1 MSNKDTGFNENLV
14 KVNKI
19 QEEFD
24 ILAGGDLETDPFRT
38 PEHMHM
44 HLLEVEGQYNML
56 ADAIESYKR
65 RIIMLEESLPAHE
78 DAGIY
83 WWGDL
88 RFGIYAVCGFSV
100 HMLKKSLNP
109 MLNEFI
115 N

>member
-1 MSNKDTGFNENLV
+1 
-14 KVNKI
+14 
-19 QEEFD
+19 
-24 ILAGGDLETDPFRT
+24 
-38 PEHMHM
+38 MHM

-83 WWGDL
+83 W
-88 RFGIYAVCGFSV
+88 
-100 HMLKKSLNP
+100 LNASTDFYYSKYSSRKNH
-109 MLNEFI
+109 LILCWI